1 MASVQPQVANH
12 YNQIKQKTR
21 EQRQQSNILGVRRFN
36 NWIKSVLIHRYAGAN
51 ATVLDLC
58 CGKGGD
64 LMKFVKAGVRS
75 YVGADHAIVS
85 LQDAVRR
92 YNEITPLPFPAT
104 FICADCH
111 STRLSRG
118 LPPMC
123 PPFDL
128 VSCQFA
134 LHYSFE
140 TEARARMFACNI
152 GERLKPGGF
161 FVATFPNSNVLQRRL
176 KQAIEKQKQQQ
187 AAADANAMADVAT
200 SGESTAGAA
209 PTKLEFGN
217 SVYRVR
223 FTEPCPFIERAAPT
237 SAASVDAALPPLP
250 PLPASPFGVQYV
262 FDLSE
267 AISDCPEYLVHM
279 PTLCS
284 LLGEYD
290 MELVQSSSLHQFF
303 VEHSAHPEYGRLMKQ
318 MKVMGNDYDRG
329 ITPDEWE
336 VLSKSTNARAIP
348 PLLVLSV
355 PDSDAVCSLTTCF
368 QMSTSRSSSVVAWW
382 TSFRAPSSTSTSLRQ
397 HRPPLP
403 SIMRFRLKQPAPAP
417 ARKRPPHRSHRGC
430 RISDSCNGA
439 IPTHAQPQGVLL
451 HSTAQHRHWQRA
463 LARTSQIL
471 AFRIQSVAIVLEI

>member
-1 MASVQPQVANH
+1 MASVQPQVADH

-21 EQRQQSNILGVRRFN
+21 EERQQSDILGVRRFN

-51 ATVLDLC
+51 ATILDLC

-85 LQDAVRR
+85 LQDAVQR
-92 YNEITPLPFPAT
+92 YNEITPLPFQAT

-111 STRLSRG
+111 SARLSRG
-118 LPPMC
+118 LPSDFPL
-123 PPFDL
+123 FDL

-161 FVATFPNSNVLQRRL
+161 FVATFPNSNVLQLRL
-176 KQAIEKQKQQQ
+176 KHAIEKQEQQR
-187 AAADANAMADVAT
+187 AATEANAMTDVA
-200 SGESTAGAA
+200 SAASTPAA
-209 PTKLEFGN
+209 PIKLEFGN
-217 SVYRVR
+217 SVYKVR
-223 FTEPCPFIERAAPT
+223 FTEPCPFIEHDAA
-237 SAASVDAALPPLP
+237 SVASAAASVDASLPPLP

-336 VLSKSTNARAIP
+336 VMSKSNYETRTSVR
-348 PLLVLSV
+348 LLASV
-355 PDSDAVCSLTTCF
+355 VSASDPDRFSFVCLCA
-368 QMSTSRSSSVVAWW
+368 SRRLPRCRLSSS
-382 TSFRAPSSTSTSLRQ
+382 SEGRASRHLRRSQSCCVSTL
-397 HRPPLP
+397 HDGLPL
-403 SIMRFRLKQPAPAP
+403 SDP
-417 ARKRPPHRSHRGC
+417 ARSGELELVPG
-430 RISDSCNGA
+430 GGTA
-439 IPTHAQPQGVLL
+439 EAAQGVG
-451 HSTAQHRHWQRA
+451 HQEAVSVGCWQVTQTQ
-463 LARTSQIL
+463 L
-471 AFRIQSVAIVLEI
+471 